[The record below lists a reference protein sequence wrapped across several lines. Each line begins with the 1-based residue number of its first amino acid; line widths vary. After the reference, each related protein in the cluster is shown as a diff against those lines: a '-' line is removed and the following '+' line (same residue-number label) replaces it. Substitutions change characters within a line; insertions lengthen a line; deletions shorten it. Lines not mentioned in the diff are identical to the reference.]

1 MLLSSDRKRMVLI
14 SIIFLLFSNLFS
26 LQLGNGNDE
35 NQFIPVKILD
45 NVKYVATS
53 DFYTMIIRNDNTL
66 WATGNNH
73 SGQFGTDVYKQI
85 NSFVYICDGVKS
97 VETMWDFSLII
108 CNDNSLWISGRYPQR
123 ISSDQKIVWDKTHN
137 YKKID
142 DNVVKVSAGSDFFIY
157 LKSDGSLWGVGSN
170 TFGQL
175 GLGTIKG
182 VVQPKLLQNNVIDIF
197 ADLYCSYYI
206 DSKNDLFLSGSKT
219 YFLDNNNKE
228 VTGNKF
234 VKVYSDIKAISTG
247 LLLKTNGDLYSFGY
261 GCYGALGI
269 GKKGSSKEPVTF
281 VMHDV
286 INISSSQEHSLVILK
301 DGTLLSSGGG
311 SHCNF
316 GTVGNGTTSPS
327 YSFIPIMENVKEI
340 SVGNYYSMVIKND
353 DSLWAFGVNKQENAL
368 SL

>member
-1 MLLSSDRKRMVLI
+1 MLLSLDRKRIILI
-14 SIIFLLFSNLFS
+14 LILFLFFSNLFS

-35 NQFIPVKILD
+35 NQFLPVKITD
-45 NVKYVATS
+45 NVKHVATS
-53 DFYTMIIRNDNTL
+53 DFYTMIIRDDDTL
-66 WATGNNH
+66 WATGDNQY
-73 SGQFGTDVYKQI
+73 GQFGTDVYKKI

-108 CNDNSLWISGRYPQR
+108 RNDNSLWISGRYPLKL
-123 ISSDQKIVWDKTHN
+123 SSDQKIVWDKTHN
-137 YKKID
+137 YIKID

-175 GLGTIKG
+175 GLGILKG
-182 VVQPKLLQNNVIDIF
+182 VIQPKLLQNNVIDIF
-197 ADLYCSYYI
+197 ADLHCSYYI
-206 DSKNDLFLSGSKT
+206 DSKNDLYLSGSKT

-234 VKVYSDIKAISTG
+234 VKVFSDVKSISTC

-269 GKKGSSKEPVTF
+269 GKKGSAKEPVTF

-286 INISSSQEHSLVILK
+286 ISISSSQEHSLVILT

-316 GTVGNGTTSPS
+316 GSIGDGTTNPS
-327 YSFIPIMENVKEI
+327 YSFIPIMENVKDI

-353 DSLWAFGVNKQENAL
+353 GSLWTFGVNNQEPAL